1 MAARPFQLH
10 ARKEIVTTDLIER
23 PTTTF
28 ASREAAEAEAAL
40 WERAGFQTSI
50 VDVGELGTEPAD
62 DNDVIDVE
70 D

>member
-10 ARKEIVTTDLIER
+10 ARKEIVTTDVIAR

-40 WERAGFQTSI
+40 WSKAGFETSI
-50 VDVGELGTEPAD
+50 IEIDETSTEAASD
-62 DNDVIDVE
+62 E
-70 D
+70 T